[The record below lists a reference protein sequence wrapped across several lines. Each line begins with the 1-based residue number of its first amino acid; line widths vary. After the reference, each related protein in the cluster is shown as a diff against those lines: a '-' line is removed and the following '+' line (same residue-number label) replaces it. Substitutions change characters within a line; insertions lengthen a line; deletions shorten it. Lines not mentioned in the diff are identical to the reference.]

1 MNEFILNKRST
12 LSPSSVKTYSS
23 ILRSLYTR
31 VFGKIEN
38 QINFDNFSKCDAI
51 LAYLKD
57 LSPNKR
63 KTVLSALVVVTG
75 LKAYKDQM
83 LLDIQSYNSDIGLQ
97 QKTKSQEENW
107 VSPEEVKDVFLE
119 LQTNANLLYKK
130 KTKTAQDLQNIQN
143 YIILCLMSGIYIVP
157 RRSKDYTDFK
167 IKGINTEK
175 DNYMSKNKLIFNSYK
190 TAKYYGQQTLVVP
203 KELACILRKWEK
215 INDNE
220 FLLFDAK
227 NNQLTSVKLNQRL
240 NKIFGGKKV
249 ACNMLRHSYLT
260 SKFEKTSEE
269 VKKLD
274 EDLTNMGSSAMQA
287 NLYIKTK

>member
-1 MNEFILNKRST
+1 M
-12 LSPSSVKTYSS
+12 
-23 ILRSLYTR
+23 
-31 VFGKIEN
+31 
-38 QINFDNFSKCDAI
+38 
-51 LAYLKD
+51 KD
-57 LSPNKR
+57 LSPSKR

-75 LKAYKDQM
+75 LKAYKDQI
-83 LLDIQSYNSDIGLQ
+83 LLDTQSYNSDIGLQ
-97 QKTKSQEENW
+97 KKTESQEENW

-130 KTKTAQDLQNIQN
+130 KTKTAQDLQTIQN
-143 YIILCLMSGIYIVP
+143 YIILALMSGIYIVP
-157 RRSKDYTDFK
+157 RRSLDYCNFK

-203 KELACILRKWEK
+203 KEMACILRKWEK
-215 INDNE
+215 INKTE
-220 FLLFDAK
+220 YLLFDAK

-260 SKFEKTSEE
+260 GKFKETSEE
-269 VKKLD
+269 VKKMD
-274 EDLTNMGSSAMQA
+274 EDLTNMGSSSAQA

>member
-1 MNEFILNKRST
+1 MDKFILEKRPS
-12 LSPSSVKTYSS
+12 LSPSSVKTYNS
-23 ILRSLYTR
+23 ILRTLYTR
-31 VFGKIEN
+31 VFGTPEESFDYSKFTRSIE
-38 QINFDNFSKCDAI
+38 I

-57 LSPNKR
+57 LSPSKR

-75 LKAYKDQM
+75 LKDYKDKM
-83 LLDIQSYNSDIGLQ
+83 LLDIQSYNCDIDK
-97 QKTKSQEENW
+97 QKKTVSQEENW
-107 VSPEEVKDVFLE
+107 VSPEEVKDVLLE

-215 INDNE
+215 INE
-220 FLLFDAK
+220 TEYLLFDAK

-249 ACNMLRHSYLT
+249 ACIMLRHSYLT
-260 SKFEKTSEE
+260 GKFEKTSEE
-269 VKKLD
+269 VKKMD
-274 EDLTNMGSSAMQA
+274 EDLAKMGSSAMQA

>member
-38 QINFDNFSKCDAI
+38 QINFDNFTKCDAI
-51 LAYLKD
+51 LHYLKD
-57 LSPNKR
+57 IAPSKR
-63 KTVLSALVVVTG
+63 KSILSALVVVTG
-75 LKAYKDQM
+75 LKPYKDQM
-83 LLDIQSYNSDIGLQ
+83 ILDIQSYNSDIGLQ
-97 QKTKSQEENW
+97 QKTESQKENW
-107 VSPEEVKDVFLE
+107 VSPEEVKDVLLE

-175 DNYMSKNKLIFNSYK
+175 DNYI
-190 TAKYYGQQTLVVP
+190 
-203 KELACILRKWEK
+203 
-215 INDNE
+215 
-220 FLLFDAK
+220 
-227 NNQLTSVKLNQRL
+227 
-240 NKIFGGKKV
+240 
-249 ACNMLRHSYLT
+249 
-260 SKFEKTSEE
+260 
-269 VKKLD
+269 
-274 EDLTNMGSSAMQA
+274 
-287 NLYIKTK
+287 